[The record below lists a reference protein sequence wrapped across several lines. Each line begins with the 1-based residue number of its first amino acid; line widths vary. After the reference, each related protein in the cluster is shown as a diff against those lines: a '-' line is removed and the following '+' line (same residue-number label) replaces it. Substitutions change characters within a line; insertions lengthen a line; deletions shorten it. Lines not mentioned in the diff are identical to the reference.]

1 MPPQVAVLSTPSIPS
16 TLPAFFAHFCVMRTA
31 LAVSVCCEGRVPLT
45 SCALRAVR
53 KAGAAVAHDD
63 LRHRDG
69 HADGA
74 GLRLG
79 QAGEVA
85 AELGGSEA
93 GQRGGGRHLRSQGQ
107 GREFTGVQY

>member
-1 MPPQVAVLSTPSIPS
+1 MPAQVAALSTPSALSALSARS
-16 TLPAFFAHFCVMRTA
+16 THSCATRTA
-31 LAVSVCCEGRVPLT
+31 LAVSVCWEGRVSLT

-53 KAGAAVAHDD
+53 RAGAAVAQDEGH

-85 AELGGSEA
+85 AELGGSEV
-93 GQRGGGRHLRSQGQ
+93 GQRGGGRHLRSQG
-107 GREFTGVQY
+107 REFTGVRY